1 MSKKILEINS
11 VDLLGKRWNGYDYLN
26 ELNSNGFKAKQIV
39 LDKESNDKN
48 VITFFDNEKR
58 VINDYVNY
66 YEQLFLSVH
75 SNLSL
80 TSPALVSSKEYKKAD
95 ILHFHLIHNTKL
107 SLYSLIEICNNK
119 KTIISIH
126 DPWFFTGRCVH
137 PDDCLGYL
145 TGCKNCPHLS
155 TAFPMKV
162 DYCNELWKLKE
173 MVYKSINPHIIVSS
187 KFMYDLL
194 KNSPLTKHFTNVHL
208 IPLGIDLKEFNNK
221 ISKEEARKKLDI
233 KNNQIVLFLRAQENF
248 KGTEYA
254 VEALKKLKIDKNITI
269 LTCGE
274 KGYFN
279 DLKDKY
285 IIKDLGLIETE
296 KLINCYRACD
306 IFLMPSI
313 GESFGFMAVE
323 AMACERPVIVFDNT
337 ALPSVTNAPEIGV
350 LVENKNSYELMKA
363 IKNLIDNEEERITR
377 GKLGRKYA
385 EEHYDKDKL
394 IKELISLYNKILNEE
409 HNINVNIENSVQ
421 KQDIEDVK
429 YIKYELNRITTKLL
443 FFSEDFR
450 NLLYKKEEIKKKPKN
465 YILKYSNSEVQKV
478 INEYNKNLYEVTK
491 KCVIVTDSDTKI
503 LIKLYNKLPLYKKA
517 YFLVNRF
524 FTKRIEFKMVL
535 LYKIKKHK
543 FSNSIYKKIKHKND

>member
-478 INEYNKNLYEVTK
+478 INEYNSY
-491 KCVIVTDSDTKI
+491 
-503 LIKLYNKLPLYKKA
+503 
-517 YFLVNRF
+517 RF
-524 FTKRIEFKMVL
+524 R
-535 LYKIKKHK
+535 
-543 FSNSIYKKIKHKND
+543 HKNSYKTL